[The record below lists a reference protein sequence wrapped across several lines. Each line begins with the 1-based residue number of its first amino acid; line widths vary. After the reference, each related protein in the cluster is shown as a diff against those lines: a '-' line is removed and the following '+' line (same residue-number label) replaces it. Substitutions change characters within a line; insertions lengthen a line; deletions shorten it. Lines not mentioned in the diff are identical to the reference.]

1 MHATDQHPALNAAPS
16 AYVYPLLVGQLL
28 THARGADAGRQ
39 IVYRG
44 DVRHSYAQ
52 FRERIGRLAGALA
65 ALGVGADA
73 TVAVMDWD
81 SHRYLE
87 SYFAIPMMG
96 ATLFTVN
103 VRLSPRQIAHTLRDA
118 RASVVVAHADFL
130 PLLEQV
136 RDALGDS
143 TCVIVACD
151 GGAMPATSLPLAGE
165 YERLVAAAD
174 PDYPFADFDENARA
188 VLFYTTG
195 TTGDPKGVCYSHRQ
209 IVLHALAT
217 AAALGAARD
226 GQRLHRDDVYMPI
239 TPMFHVMAWGMPYIA
254 VMLGLKIVLPGRYR
268 AHALLDLRQA
278 ERVTFSHCV
287 PAVLQ
292 MLLDEARL
300 RACDLS
306 GWKMIVG
313 GSALPASL
321 CRAARARRIDV
332 FAGYGMS
339 ETGPV
344 VALAQLRGTEG
355 GVDVHADEDAGIDAD
370 VGAGIDVDTD
380 VDADINADAG
390 ANASDSSV
398 TTAAAHAD
406 DETAKRCAAGWPPPL
421 VELRVVDAAM
431 RDVPR
436 DGRPPGEI
444 VLRGPALALGYRGNP
459 QASAALWAGGYL
471 HTQDVAVMHGDGA
484 IRIVDRIKDVIK
496 TGGEWV
502 SSLELEGLLN
512 DIAGIRESAV
522 IGVPDARWGERPAAV
537 VVCERGAPLAAQD
550 VRARLLEH
558 VAANRI
564 SRYAVPECERI
575 VFVDA
580 LPKTSV
586 GKIDK
591 KSLRRLVERID

>member
-1 MHATDQHPALNAAPS
+1 MHATDQHSALNAAPS

-306 GWKMIVG
+306 GWKMIGG
-313 GSALPASL
+313 GSARPMPASGLGRQAALAHARAKQADIVITTALIPGRPAPTLISVETVQSMKPGSVLVDLAAGRGPEFDGRKSGNCPLTVADQVIVHHGVTIAGHTNLAAMVPADASSLYARNLFDFLKLIVTKEGALNIDLSDDIVAATLL
-321 CRAARARRIDV
+321 CRD
-332 FAGYGMS
+332 G
-339 ETGPV
+339 EV
-344 VALAQLRGTEG
+344 VR
-355 GVDVHADEDAGIDAD
+355 
-370 VGAGIDVDTD
+370 
-380 VDADINADAG
+380 
-390 ANASDSSV
+390 
-398 TTAAAHAD
+398 
-406 DETAKRCAAGWPPPL
+406 K
-421 VELRVVDAAM
+421 
-431 RDVPR
+431 
-436 DGRPPGEI
+436 
-444 VLRGPALALGYRGNP
+444 
-459 QASAALWAGGYL
+459 
-471 HTQDVAVMHGDGA
+471 
-484 IRIVDRIKDVIK
+484 
-496 TGGEWV
+496 
-502 SSLELEGLLN
+502 
-512 DIAGIRESAV
+512 
-522 IGVPDARWGERPAAV
+522 
-537 VVCERGAPLAAQD
+537 
-550 VRARLLEH
+550 
-558 VAANRI
+558 
-564 SRYAVPECERI
+564 
-575 VFVDA
+575 
-580 LPKTSV
+580 
-586 GKIDK
+586 
-591 KSLRRLVERID
+591 